1 MLKHFRSCISAGVEQ
16 LCLLAKLC
24 VQQSTAELQRRV
36 SELEHQLT
44 RQKDANVG
52 LKADNER
59 LHTCLS
65 EHQQQYKVNNQ
76 PVKHTHDVSKNPH
89 PSDYRSVTNATI
101 GGYGHRTIWI
111 RTVLVRSP

>member
-1 MLKHFRSCISAGVEQ
+1 MIISTLPTTNMSCMLKHFRSCVSAEVER

-36 SELEHQLT
+36 SELEHQLR
-44 RQKDANVG
+44 RQRDANVG

-65 EHQQQYKVNNQ
+65 EHQQQYQVYHQ
-76 PVKHTHDVSKNPH
+76 STSQ
-89 PSDYRSVTNATI
+89 T
-101 GGYGHRTIWI
+101 
-111 RTVLVRSP
+111 